1 MNPVRNPIAMESE
14 NKISNGVKK
23 TNRAVTLIELL
34 IASSIFVVVMITIY
48 SAFHTGLFGYSDIE
62 DSIDIYQTARLLL
75 ERLNLDLRNHFA
87 YSSDETKFSGN
98 NTEINFLTLTDNV
111 SQGKLMHNYSFI
123 SYKLD
128 GKSLLRL
135 CRSNQE
141 ALNDKSQTQA
151 QELASNIESLS
162 FSFAFFD
169 PASQELKWKDSW
181 DEKTLF
187 PVAVKAKLIIS
198 GKTKQ
203 EFARTI
209 YLP

>member
-1 MNPVRNPIAMESE
+1 M
-14 NKISNGVKK
+14 KK
-23 TNRAVTLIELL
+23 TDKAFTLIELL
-34 IASSIFVVVMITIY
+34 IASSIFVIVMMSIY
-48 SAFHTGLFGYSDIE
+48 SAFHTGLFGYRDIE
-62 DSIDIYQTARLLL
+62 ENIGIYQTARIIL
-75 ERLNLDLRNHFA
+75 ERLNLDLRNSFA

-98 NTEINFLTLTDNV
+98 NTEINFLSLTDNFR
-111 SQGKLMHNYSFI
+111 QGKLMHNYSFI

-128 GKSLLRL
+128 GKSLLGL
-135 CRSNQE
+135 CRKDQE

-181 DEKTLF
+181 EEKALF